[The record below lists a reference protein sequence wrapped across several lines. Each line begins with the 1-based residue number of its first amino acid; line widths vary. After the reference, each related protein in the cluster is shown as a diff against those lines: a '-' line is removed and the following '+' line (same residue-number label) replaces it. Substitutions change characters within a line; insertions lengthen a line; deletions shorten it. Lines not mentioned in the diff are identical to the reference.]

1 MALKLH
7 DTLTREKRE
16 FEPLRADRVTMY
28 VCGPTVYNHAHI
40 GNARPAVVF
49 DVLFRLL
56 QRLYPERTVT
66 YARNITDV
74 DDRINQKAAE
84 EGVEIGVVTRRY
96 TDIYHADLDALG
108 CLRPSVEPRAT
119 EHMAEMVVL
128 IEKMLADG
136 AAYVADGD
144 VLFDVERFD
153 AGEGRYGR
161 LSNRDLADMVGG
173 ARVEVTDNK
182 RHAADFVLWKPSKE
196 NEPSWP
202 GPRDPATGEVMA
214 GRPGWHIE
222 CSAMAEKVLGLPF
235 DIHGGGL
242 DLIFPHHTNEIAQSC
257 AAHGLH
263 EAEGYARTWMHNGFL
278 TMDAEKMSK
287 SLGNVSLI
295 SELLERQPGEV
306 LRWALLSAHYRGP
319 LDWTDQLVDQA
330 RKNLDYCYGTLKR
343 VRAAGGEGAT
353 EVPAAFLEA
362 LSDDLNTPAAAAVL
376 FELAGGA
383 ERALNA
389 GDTEAAR
396 ARGGELLAA
405 GQLIGLLQQDPDA
418 WFEGGADEAF
428 KARVEALLGERM
440 AARAAKDWAAAD
452 RIRDELTTLN
462 VVVMDGPNGA
472 TWRKA

>member
-1 MALKLH
+1 MPLKLH
-7 DTLTREKRE
+7 DTLTRTKQA
-16 FEPLRADRVTMY
+16 FKPLRDDRVTMY

-56 QRLYPERTVT
+56 KRLYPDREVI

-108 CLRPSVEPRAT
+108 CLRPTVEPRAT

-136 AAYVADGD
+136 TAYVADGD
-144 VLFDVERFD
+144 VLFDVERYD
-153 AGEGRYGR
+153 AGADRYGR
-161 LSNRDLADMVGG
+161 LSNRNLADMMGG

-182 RHAADFVLWKPSKE
+182 RHAADFVLWKPSKAD
-196 NEPSWP
+196 EPSWP

-222 CSAMAEKVLGLPF
+222 CSAMTEAVLGLPF

-257 AAHGLH
+257 AAHGLDQ
-263 EAEGYARTWMHNGFL
+263 AEGYARYWMHNGFL

-295 SELLERQPGEV
+295 SELVERVPGEV
-306 LRWALLSAHYRGP
+306 LRWALLSAHYRQP
-319 LDWTDQLVDQA
+319 LDWTDGLVDQA
-330 RKNLDYCYGTLKR
+330 KKNLDGLYGALKR
-343 VRAAGGEGAT
+343 AGEPREADP
-353 EVPAAFLEA
+353 PAALIDA
-362 LSDDLNTPAAAAVL
+362 LADDLNTPAAIAAL
-376 FELAGGA
+376 FETAGA
-383 ERALNA
+383 VERAVNDGDAELAALRA
-389 GDTEAAR
+389 GE
-396 ARGGELLAA
+396 LAA
-405 GQLIGLLQQDPDA
+405 GGQLLGLLQQDPEA

-428 KARVEALLGERM
+428 KAKVEALLEQRI
-440 AARAAKDWAAAD
+440 AARAAKDWAEAD
-452 RIRDELTTLN
+452 RIRDELTALK
-462 VVVMDGPNGA
+462 VVVMDGPTGA
-472 TWRKA
+472 TWRMG

>member
-1 MALKLH
+1 MPLKLH
-7 DTLTREKRE
+7 DTLTREKRD
-16 FEPLRADRVTMY
+16 FVPADDKRVTMY

-56 QRLYPERTVT
+56 RSLYGEDAVT

-74 DDRINQKAAE
+74 DDKINQKAAD
-84 EGVEIGVVTRRY
+84 EGVEIGVITERY
-96 TDIYHADLDALG
+96 TEIYHRDLEGLG
-108 CLRPSVEPRAT
+108 CLRPTVEPRAT
-119 EHMAEMVVL
+119 AHMGEMVAL
-128 IEKMLADG
+128 IEQLLSQG
-136 AAYVADGD
+136 AAYVAHGE
-144 VLFDVERFD
+144 VLFDVEKFD
-153 AGEGRYGR
+153 AGTGRYGQ
-161 LSNRDLADMVGG
+161 LSNRSLDDMIAG
-173 ARVEVTDNK
+173 ARVEVAGNK
-182 RHAADFVLWKPSKE
+182 ANAADFVLWKPSKPG
-196 NEPSWP
+196 EPAWE
-202 GPRDPATGEVMA
+202 GPADPATGETLP

-257 AAHGLH
+257 AAHGKARPD
-263 EAEGYARTWMHNGFL
+263 EYARYWMHNGFL
-278 TMDAEKMSK
+278 TMEAEKMSK

-295 SELLERQPGEV
+295 SDLLERQPGEV

-330 RKNLDYCYGTLKR
+330 RKNLDRLYGALRRAGVAEAAQPPMTLID
-343 VRAAGGEGAT
+343 
-353 EVPAAFLEA
+353 A
-362 LSDDLNTPAAAAVL
+362 LADDLNTPAAMAVL
-376 FELAGGA
+376 FETAGA
-383 ERALNA
+383 VERALNE
-389 GDTEAAR
+389 GDAELAR
-396 ARGGELLAA
+396 VRAGELLA
-405 GQLIGLLQQDPDA
+405 GGRLMGVLQQDPDG

-452 RIRDELTTLN
+452 RIRDELTALN

-472 TWRKA
+472 TWRLASGD